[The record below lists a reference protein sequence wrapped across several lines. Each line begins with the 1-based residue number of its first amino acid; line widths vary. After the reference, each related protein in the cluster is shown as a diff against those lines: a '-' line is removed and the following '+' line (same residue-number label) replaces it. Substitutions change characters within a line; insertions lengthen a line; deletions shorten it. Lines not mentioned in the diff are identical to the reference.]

1 MSFIYLSNKISS
13 ATFIY
18 SWTIWTPC
26 ILPFEAFCVATT
38 LPYIVVDKSF
48 IKSMTRNLICER
60 EKYINLEYFSIKAD
74 SQTCLIWPFKAT
86 LK

>member
-1 MSFIYLSNKISS
+1 
-13 ATFIY
+13 
-18 SWTIWTPC
+18 
-26 ILPFEAFCVATT
+26 
-38 LPYIVVDKSF
+38 
-48 IKSMTRNLICER
+48 MTRNLICER